1 MEERCGV
8 HFITLLIEKN
18 TQIYTRASVNLRK
31 VAQEVETREQIG
43 VNQRKAAQQLVNM
56 AAALLKNSRGKNS
69 RGGFFFIWAGVVGPE
84 YPSSRVLCMIL
95 GAAW

>member
-43 VNQRKAAQQLVNM
+43 VNQRKAAEQVVNM
-56 AAALLKNSRGKNS
+56 AAV
-69 RGGFFFIWAGVVGPE
+69 F
-84 YPSSRVLCMIL
+84 C
-95 GAAW
+95 